1 MKIEVDATALRGSLL
16 LLRLGIFVVM
26 VMWTI
31 DKLINPNHAGAV
43 FANFYGLEG
52 TGAAA
57 LMMIGLLQL
66 VVVLTFL
73 AGAFRTVTYGLV
85 LAMHAVSTLSSYA
98 QYLDAFN
105 NLLFFAAWPMLAACI
120 ALFWLRQHD
129 TLLAWDGRNAT
140 A

>member
-1 MKIEVDATALRGSLL
+1 MKLEVDANALRGSLL
-16 LLRLGIFVVM
+16 LLRLGIFIVM

-31 DKLINPNHAGAV
+31 DKLINPGHAGAV

-52 TGAAA
+52 TGATV
-57 LMMIGLLQL
+57 LMVIGLLQL
-66 VVVLTFL
+66 LVVLAFV

-105 NLLFFAAWPMLAACI
+105 NLLFFAAWPMLAACV
-120 ALFWLRQHD
+120 ALFWLRSHD
-129 TLLAWDGRNAT
+129 TLLAWDARHASQ
-140 A
+140 